1 MTTPS
6 ITEKNDKNNK
16 GDGSGKPLPE
26 GANAIATQLGNLE
39 EDDEFEDFSN
49 SRFFFT
55 NLSILTLFKEWK
67 EEANEESA
75 ERWDDNWDDDD
86 VEIDFSVQLREEHNK
101 SSME

>member
-6 ITEKNDKNNK
+6 ITEKNDKNIK

-39 EDDEFEDFSN
+39 EDDEFEDFP
-49 SRFFFT
+49 T
-55 NLSILTLFKEWK
+55 QEWK